1 VAAAFFV
8 LREGAGEQDRT
19 RGAQRRPTKIDLPLF
34 SVFSA
39 GIRTMDSHRA
49 GDETDLDAIAGVMLE
64 FRTTY
69 TKEPLIS
76 RMHPT
81 LGYRSPSEYERMAVL
96 S

>member
-1 VAAAFFV
+1 
-8 LREGAGEQDRT
+8 
-19 RGAQRRPTKIDLPLF
+19 
-34 SVFSA
+34 
-39 GIRTMDSHRA
+39 MDSHRA